1 MTELELRVAKVST
14 QVAAVR
20 AAGPGASALPR
31 ATTAVLSDTSAAL
44 KRILHAGGAG
54 TAPTDPAR
62 APRLILQPDIIAA
75 LASSIAVVMGV
86 LNPEHVDDDDLV

>member
-1 MTELELRVAKVST
+1 VTELELRVAKVST

-20 AAGPGASALPR
+20 AA
-31 ATTAVLSDTSAAL
+31 AVLSNTSAAL
-44 KRILHAGGAG
+44 KRVLHAGGAG

-75 LASSIAVVMGV
+75 LASSIAVVMVV